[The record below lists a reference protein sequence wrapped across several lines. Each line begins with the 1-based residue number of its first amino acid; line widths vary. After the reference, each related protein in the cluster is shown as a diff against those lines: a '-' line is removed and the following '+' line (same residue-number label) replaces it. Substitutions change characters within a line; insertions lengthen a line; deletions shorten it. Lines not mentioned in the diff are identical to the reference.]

1 MAQQTT
7 TQMMVLPIEGIPQ
20 YFVADN
26 GTIYSRKISKRY
38 NQFGEMRVVR
48 PRKHPS
54 GYLYVGMYIG
64 AGKNKKRLWRRVH
77 RVVVEAFINKIPTAM
92 DVDHIDGNR
101 HNNEVTNLRIVTH
114 SENML
119 AGYER
124 RKNKKK

>member
-1 MAQQTT
+1 MAQQTV

-38 NQFGEMRVVR
+38 NQFGDMRIVR
-48 PRKHPS
+48 ARKHPS
-54 GYLYVGMYIG
+54 GYLYVGLYTG

-77 RVVVEAFINKIPTAM
+77 RVVAEAFIGKIPHNM
-92 DVDHIDGNR
+92 NVDHIDGNR
-101 HNNEVTNLRIVTH
+101 HNNEVSNLRIVTH
-114 SENML
+114 SDNCL

-124 RKNKKK
+124 RRNKK

>member
-77 RVVVEAFINKIPTAM
+77 RVVVEAFINKIPEGM
-92 DVDHIDGNR
+92 NCDHIDGNR
-101 HNNEVTNLRIVTH
+101 HNNELSNLRIVTH
-114 SENML
+114 SDNCL

-124 RKNKKK
+124 RRNKK

>member
-38 NQFGEMRVVR
+38 NQFGEMRVVK

-77 RVVVEAFINKIPTAM
+77 RVVVQAFIGNIPKGM
-92 DVDHIDGNR
+92 DVDHRDGNR
-101 HNNEVTNLRIVTH
+101 HNNDVSNLRIVTH
-114 SENML
+114 SENIL
-119 AGYER
+119 AGHER
-124 RKNKKK
+124 RRNKK